1 MIKKIARII
10 IAALGLL
17 LGYSLMRL
25 LLQTGVIHIENNILQ
40 VVAYIVLM
48 LILGASMYL
57 LSGKIMGG
65 VVSILDGAERTLAD
79 IPPSDIVFGAVGL
92 LFGLILS
99 FFISY
104 PLRSLEIPFFG
115 NIIGLI
121 LMIVIYVVL
130 GTVGARLSL
139 RYKEDVIKLF
149 SPKFEGLNHEK
160 RKSHLSKKELRQR
173 KQAMGMKEINK
184 NTEFSVVKTLDTS
197 VLIDGRVASI
207 VDSGFL
213 EGTLIIPEFV
223 LEELQ
228 FIADSADDLKRE
240 RGRRGLDIVKRLQDS
255 KKVEIIISD
264 IDYEDTSEVDIKLLK
279 LTKDLDGRVMT
290 NDYNLN
296 KVASVQGI
304 PVLNVNDLANAV
316 KTVVIPGEQ
325 MRVNI
330 IKEGKE
336 KKQGVA
342 YLDDG
347 TMIVVEDAKD
357 LIGEEIKVVVTTVLQ
372 TAAGKMI
379 FAKPQ

>member
-1 MIKKIARII
+1 MIKKIARIV
-10 IAALGLL
+10 IAAIGLL
-17 LGYSLMRL
+17 LGYSLMLL
-25 LLQTGVIHIENNILQ
+25 LLQTGVIRIDSNVLEVI
-40 VVAYIVLM
+40 AYIAVM
-48 LILGASMYL
+48 LAFGVGLYL
-57 LSGKIMGG
+57 LSGKIISG
-65 VVSILDGAERTLAD
+65 VISILDGAEKTLAD

-115 NIIGLI
+115 NVLGLI
-121 LMIVIYVVL
+121 LTIVIYIVL

-149 SPKFEGLNHEK
+149 SPKFDGLSHDK
-160 RKSHLSKKELRQR
+160 RRNALSKRDLKQR
-173 KQAMGMKEINK
+173 NKAMRIKEINK
-184 NTEFSVVKTLDTS
+184 MVEFSMVKTLDTS

-207 VDSGFL
+207 VESGFL

-240 RGRRGLDIVKRLQDS
+240 RGRRGLDIVKQLQDS
-255 KKVEIIISD
+255 KKVEIVISD
-264 IDYEDTSEVDIKLLK
+264 VDYEDTPEVDIKLLK
-279 LTKDLDGRVMT
+279 LTKDLEGKVMT

-316 KTVVIPGEQ
+316 KTVVIPGEH

-336 KKQGVA
+336 KKQGLA
-342 YLDDG
+342 YLEDG

-357 LIGEEIKVVVTTVLQ
+357 LIGEEISVVVTTVLQ

-379 FAKPQ
+379 FAKPE

>member
-25 LLQTGVIHIENNILQ
+25 LLQTGVIHIQNNILQ

-279 LTKDLDGRVMT
+279 LTKDLDGKVMT

>member
-184 NTEFSVVKTLDTS
+184 NTELSVVKTLDTS

-279 LTKDLDGRVMT
+279 LTKDLDGKVMT

-336 KKQGVA
+336 KKQGLA

-357 LIGEEIKVVVTTVLQ
+357 LIGEEINVVVTTVLQ

-379 FAKPQ
+379 FAKSQ

>member
-40 VVAYIVLM
+40 VVAYIALM

-279 LTKDLDGRVMT
+279 LTKDLDGKVMT

-357 LIGEEIKVVVTTVLQ
+357 LIGEEINVVVTTVLQ